1 MSPHGNRC
9 PLGQS
14 SHYEDLLSQQTR
26 VCCEVQPG
34 LCSTVTAAGE
44 HHLLELVPSGSLLP
58 LARLPLRCLQHG
70 VLGPGAASVQGLQL
84 TQWVAV
90 HTPQACW
97 CVTRV
102 RLATSTVP
110 SSDDESQLP
119 SAIVQLA

>member
-34 LCSTVTAAGE
+34 LRSTVAAAGE
-44 HHLLELVPSGSLLP
+44 HHLLELAPSESLLP

-70 VLGPGAASVQGLQL
+70 VLGLGAASVQGLQS

-90 HTPQACW
+90 HTPRARW
-97 CVTRV
+97 CIAQVW
-102 RLATSTVP
+102 LAALTVL

-119 SAIVQLA
+119 SAIVQPA